1 MAGPSRHGTATV
13 PATATVLDFICL
25 FTHDLK
31 RKQKRWQDGVLKYHT
46 FNKRIMVSDDRGH
59 FIGDAHW
66 QAEAHLETGD
76 EFELDRGSAIVQ
88 VSDCTG
94 QREQDLTEL
103 LDKRARDVEKRRA
116 NAISR
121 TPRSSTSAVSTPAQD
136 QSSHFQL
143 RHRPLASLVGAS
155 PRIGR
160 AAISPHS
167 PYEARQLA
175 QKAEQLEPS
184 DEPPPPKRRKQERSP
199 PSKSYHARS
208 LFGAALTLSPFV
220 TSSPTAQSQVLRDK
234 TNTKTKAPLLS
245 ARNPH
250 QKPQTPI
257 SSQPEPSLQQPVE
270 IQSSPISPMAEPRRS
285 PEANKKRS
293 KDVSDSTVK
302 PKESSYCLHSDDSNL
317 DTSENPT
324 SIPITPASQSTLA
337 PLSTGTKFQ
346 PKMRPGAPPPLRAT
360 KEQTRR
366 HESIVSGDERGNGST
381 SSNPST
387 AQKLKDA
394 TKPLP
399 NEQDPVRSI
408 NEPRTELRIR
418 SRQRRGLLVISEK
431 HGRDQKAGKHL
442 GTTVDKG
449 VESHSSLE
457 SGHVGQGNGMRNVE
471 EPTCTTGQSRSK
483 NAPIETNKRQNEAAT
498 NVIEV
503 GSHGLKDDTPNDSAP
518 QVILDSSPE
527 VELESPQTSETQQQD
542 DAARDQASSLT
553 KTARHL
559 RDRGSRKEVARH
571 STSDEEPVAIALSP
585 VPNAS
590 DRIQASRV
598 TNSSSSGPR
607 ITKMARKSVKSREI
621 IGFVIPSDGPT
632 MTAHRVAAPT
642 LVASNKVGRSPVGNI
657 GSEAESESH
666 LDATPKPPQVQL
678 DCITAVA
685 QCASTSSDDKSTAKP
700 TPRLSNPATR
710 GKKAAKREDAAG
722 HLPQT
727 MIQLDPVLSTRVGA
741 PKPPP
746 SAKSSGLP
754 GFSKANGGAWSRH
767 AEDLL
772 GMTRPADKASRR

>member
-1 MAGPSRHGTATV
+1 MAGPSRHGTAPV
-13 PATATVLDFICL
+13 PASATVLDFICL

-46 FNKRIMVSDDRGH
+46 FNKRIMVFDDRGH

-121 TPRSSTSAVSTPAQD
+121 TPRSSTSAVSTPAQEE
-136 QSSHFQL
+136 SSHFQL

-184 DEPPPPKRRKQERSP
+184 EEPPPPKRRKQEQSP

-208 LFGAALTLSPFV
+208 LFGAALTLSPFP
-220 TSSPTAQSQVLRDK
+220 TSSPTVQSQVLRDR
-234 TNTKTKAPLLS
+234 TNTKRKVPLLS

-250 QKPQTPI
+250 QKPQTSS

-270 IQSSPISPMAEPRRS
+270 IESSPISPVAEPRRS
-285 PEANKKRS
+285 PEANNKRS
-293 KDVSDSTVK
+293 KDASYSTVK
-302 PKESSYCLHSDDSNL
+302 PKESSYRLHSDDNDL

-324 SIPITPASQSTLA
+324 SIPITPASRSTLA
-337 PLSTGTKFQ
+337 PLSTGTNFQ
-346 PKMRPGAPPPLRAT
+346 PKMRPPPLCAT
-360 KEQTRR
+360 KEQMKR
-366 HESIVSGDERGNGST
+366 HESIVSGDKQANGST
-381 SSNPST
+381 LSNPST

-399 NEQDPVRSI
+399 NEQDPVRPI

-431 HGRDQKAGKHL
+431 HGRDQKPGKHL
-442 GTTVDKG
+442 GATVDKG
-449 VESHSSLE
+449 VESHTSLE

-471 EPTCTTGQSRSK
+471 EPTRTSGQSRSK
-483 NAPIETNKRQNEAAT
+483 NAPIQKNKRQNEAAT

-503 GSHGLKDDTPNDSAP
+503 GSHVLEDDAPNDSAP
-518 QVILDSSPE
+518 PVILDSSPE
-527 VELESPQTSETQQQD
+527 VELESPQTRKTQQQD
-542 DAARDQASSLT
+542 DAASMKMDEASSLNT
-553 KTARHL
+553 TTRHL

-571 STSDEEPVAIALSP
+571 STSDEEPEAIALSS
-585 VPNAS
+585 VSKAS

-642 LVASNKVGRSPVGNI
+642 LVASSKVGRSPVGNV
-657 GSEAESESH
+657 GGEAESESH
-666 LDATPKPPQVQL
+666 LDATPKPPLVQL

-722 HLPQT
+722 RLPQT

-772 GMTRPADKASRR
+772 GMTRPAEKASRR